1 MLSAFA
7 FLGVLGILTSVR
19 PQMVGFGSEQ
29 GLSNFYTDCVAVPAT
44 AGVAVPATAG
54 VAVPALAG
62 VAGYVERA

>member
-1 MLSAFA
+1 MM
-7 FLGVLGILTSVR
+7 LTSVC

-29 GLSNFYTDCVAVPAT
+29 GLRDFETH
-44 AGVAVPATAG
+44 GVAVTATAG